1 MYLGDC
7 HKKKLIFTCWAV
19 ATIVAACGWVLA
31 PTCPSMLHPISHKC
45 RGGQRGSH
53 FCLMNCVSRA
63 YNGRVEAS
71 ELSLG
76 DSLSHSPLLT
86 SVSPPRFNEPRR
98 EGLKPD
104 GYRDS
109 DSENRRREETQEM
122 WPRRPEDQGPN
133 PLPCLGTIC
142 PAHHSCILQGTF
154 RGRPKKTSASGSSG
168 KRRYRGQLRGYDTT
182 GACQAV

>member
-1 MYLGDC
+1 MTLGAANHRSQMYLGDC

-122 WPRRPEDQGPN
+122 WPRRPEDQGEE
-133 PLPCLGTIC
+133 
-142 PAHHSCILQGTF
+142 
-154 RGRPKKTSASGSSG
+154 TSASRAPPLGSKSSWEG
-168 KRRYRGQLRGYDTT
+168 GRRVIGLLL
-182 GACQAV
+182 